1 MGKRTNERSEF
12 DIAFKWCV
20 ANGYT
25 MYLVPIGS
33 GTWKSP
39 PKCKIEI
46 DYFGKTK
53 QTEEIYKQDEKA
65 YDKIREYYI
74 DIYNKKHKT

>member
-1 MGKRTNERSEF
+1 MVKSEF

-25 MYLVPIGS
+25 MYLVPVEQ
-33 GTWKSP
+33 GTWKTP

-46 DYFGKTK
+46 DYFGVIK
-53 QTEEIYKQDEKA
+53 QSDEIYKQDSKV

-74 DIYNKKHKT
+74 SIYNKKNGK